1 MNNSFITSVK
11 FRNEIYKVKFINTG
25 ELFRVYFKTNDG
37 DFEEV
42 AKHSYPKFKCSI
54 LFRLG
59 HFKHFKNYLLNC
71 STFFNDFYSS
81 ESQLLNR

>member
-1 MNNSFITSVK
+1 M
-11 FRNEIYKVKFINTG
+11 KFINTG

-54 LFRLG
+54 LCRLG

-71 STFFNDFYSS
+71 STFLMIFIAPKVSYLID
-81 ESQLLNR
+81 ETKEIL